1 MINTIK
7 NKFKKNER
15 IYKVFQILKFLYN
28 TKWIKSYKSNKYPEI
43 LQFPITNNCNSK
55 CVMCNVT
62 SNILKNE
69 MTIDEFRK
77 IINDDI
83 FKEIKSVGING
94 GEPFLCKNLIPFVE
108 ILVKKEK
115 LEAINIISNGFLTN
129 SILEKTKNIYEL
141 CKKNN
146 IKFHISFSLDGY
158 GKIHDKVRGIP
169 NVFSRTIETISSIV
183 NNKEIYCDSYD
194 IGCTVVKQN
203 IDYLA
208 ELESFAEKM
217 NWNIKFRLG
226 IKNER
231 LHNSTI
237 YNDFSILED
246 EKAKQTAKEFFF
258 GQILKSKNFYDQYK
272 YWAIFTYLNG
282 DKDRKLGCDWQ
293 EKGIT
298 LDGEGNIYYCAVES
312 PCIANLKSLNGK
324 QEFFKESNIEIRKS
338 IIKNKCSKCIHD
350 YFGQLLLSN
359 VVKFIKWK
367 FFYKYWIKS
376 YR

>member
-7 NKFKKNER
+7 NKLKGNKK
-15 IYKVFQILKFLYN
+15 IYKVFQVLKLLYN
-28 TKWIKSYKSNKYPEI
+28 AKWIKSYKSNKYPEI

-69 MTIDEFRK
+69 MTVDEFKK
-77 IINDDI
+77 IINNDI

-94 GEPFLCKNLIPFVE
+94 GEPFLCKNLIPFIE

-115 LEAINIISNGFLTN
+115 LQSINIISNGFLTN
-129 SILEKTKNIYEL
+129 TILEKTKNIYEL
-141 CKKNN
+141 CKENN
-146 IKFHISFSLDGY
+146 INFHISFSLDGY

-169 NVFSRTIETISSIV
+169 NIFSKTIETISSVV

-203 IDYLA
+203 VDYLV

-231 LHNSTI
+231 LHNSKI
-237 YNDFSILED
+237 YDGFSILED
-246 EKAKQTAKEFFF
+246 KQARQSAKEFFF
-258 GQILKSKNFYDQYK
+258 GQILKSENLYDQYK
-272 YWAIFTYLNG
+272 YWAIFTYLDG
-282 DKDRKLGCDWQ
+282 DENRKLGCDWQ
-293 EKGIT
+293 ENGIT

-312 PCIANLKSLNGK
+312 PCIGNLKNNDGSKL
-324 QEFFKESNIEIRKS
+324 FFCKKNLKARTNIR
-338 IIKNKCSKCIHD
+338 KNKCKKCIHD
-350 YFGQLLLSN
+350 YVGQFQYEN
-359 VVKFIKWK
+359 VIKFLGWK
-367 FFYKYWIKS
+367 FNKKFTMKKY
-376 YR
+376 R